1 MSSVKLWEQIAMRG
15 DDAIE
20 AVSQYLAIDAVVEL
34 VALIFFQM
42 VEETVGAVAS
52 LINALLWFL

>member
-42 VEETVGAVAS
+42 VEETVGAVAPP
-52 LINALLWFL
+52 INALLWFL